1 MTDISKTN
9 HFVKYFSVTEAL
21 NEFSNHFFRS
31 GEILNISSF
40 LLEHRNFFQDHPQ
53 KSIPLNCISKIGK
66 NV

>member
-1 MTDISKTN
+1 MTDICIY
-9 HFVKYFSVTEAL
+9 VSVTEAL

-53 KSIPLNCISKIGK
+53 KSIPLIKLYF
-66 NV
+66 